1 MWAREGVVT
10 VVTTTLE
17 IAVMLRPDH
26 RRPASSIPDQELGI
40 AALLL
45 LLVVLLT
52 VIFVPGI
59 A

>member
-1 MWAREGVVT
+1 
-10 VVTTTLE
+10 
-17 IAVMLRPDH
+17 MLRHNPRH
-26 RRPASSIPDQELGI
+26 SSSTIPDRELGI
-40 AALLL
+40 AALML

>member
-1 MWAREGVVT
+1 
-10 VVTTTLE
+10 
-17 IAVMLRPDH
+17 MLRHEH
-26 RRPASSIPDQELGI
+26 RGRASTIPDRELGI

>member
-1 MWAREGVVT
+1 
-10 VVTTTLE
+10 
-17 IAVMLRPDH
+17 MLRHEH
-26 RRPASSIPDQELGI
+26 RRDSTIPDQELGI

-45 LLVVLLT
+45 LFVVLLT

>member
-1 MWAREGVVT
+1 VVT
-10 VVTTTLE
+10 VVNTTLE
-17 IAVMLRPDH
+17 IAAMLRHDH

-52 VIFVPGI
+52 VIFVPGLS
-59 A
+59 

>member
-1 MWAREGVVT
+1 
-10 VVTTTLE
+10 
-17 IAVMLRPDH
+17 MLRHDH
-26 RRPASSIPDQELGI
+26 RRQRSSIPDRELGI